1 MRSDWNL
8 CKLGDVIEVNPYPE
22 LNAEEKVVYVGMAD
36 LRENARKIDSCELR
50 EYPGSGSRFQNND
63 TLLAR
68 ITPCLENGKTAYVDL
83 LSTDNA
89 IAWGSTEFIVLRARP
104 NITDALFVYYLARH
118 PNFRD
123 YAIQRMEGT
132 SGRQRVPTISVEQ
145 YQFLLPPLPEQRA
158 IAEILGSLDDK
169 IELNRQMNATLEAI
183 ARAIF
188 TSWFVDFDPVHAKA
202 RGEAPA
208 GMDAATAALFPDA
221 FVDSELGPI
230 PAGWEV
236 RPFSEVIKIITG
248 GTPRTS
254 VSEYW
259 DGGSIPWFS
268 VKDTPAPS
276 NIFVIDTERKVT
288 QAGIENSSAKML
300 PVGTTI
306 ISARGT
312 VGKLAM
318 VGIPMSM
325 NQSCYGIRDA
335 IGEFDYY
342 NYFHLKSVVA
352 KLQQRT
358 HGSVFDTIT
367 KRTFKTI
374 QVVMPTMELMQAF
387 EALVNPLLD
396 HVRANVLESQTL
408 ADLRDTLLPKLISGE
423 LRVPEKIR
431 QD

>member
-1 MRSDWNL
+1 LAHIDEKKAS
-8 CKLGDVIEVNPYPE
+8 KLDNVIVEPEDILLNITGASVARVCQVPDDVLPARVNQHVTIIRPDPE
-22 LNAEEKVVYVGMAD
+22 FLD
-36 LRENARKIDSCELR
+36 P
-50 EYPGSGSRFQNND
+50 EY
-63 TLLAR
+63 L
-68 ITPCLENGKTAYVDL
+68 KYYL
-83 LSTDNA
+83 LSPRMQAYMQKMAAAGATRQALTKGMIEDYTIPA
-89 IAWGSTEFIVLRARP
+89 PSIATQKRISEVLG
-104 NITDALFVYYLARH
+104 N
-118 PNFRD
+118 
-123 YAIQRMEGT
+123 
-132 SGRQRVPTISVEQ
+132 
-145 YQFLLPPLPEQRA
+145 
-158 IAEILGSLDDK
+158 LDDK

-188 TSWFVDFDPVHAKA
+188 TSWFVDFDPVHVKA

-221 FVDSELGPI
+221 FVDSALGPI
-230 PAGWEV
+230 PAGWDV

-276 NIFVIDTERKVT
+276 NVFVIDTERKVT

-318 VGIPMSM
+318 VGVPMSM

-342 NYFHLKSVVA
+342 SYFHLKSVVA

-423 LRVPEKIR
+423 LRIPDATVQNKE
-431 QD
+431 